1 MGNDVGEE
9 FLVLNDRSR
18 GTSVKQNGALWE
30 AWRSVQSSV
39 SSWVH
44 RGDLFV
50 PRGAGSLFV
59 PRIVATVTV
68 VVSVDPTLSSSMA
81 TTVVMRV
88 RVRGGDKGGLCG
100 EEKVIGRG

>member
-1 MGNDVGEE
+1 MGNDVSEE
-9 FLVLNDRSR
+9 FLVPNDRSR

-30 AWRSVQSSV
+30 ARQSVQSSV

-44 RGDLFV
+44 RVDLFV

-59 PRIVATVTV
+59 PQIVATVAV
-68 VVSVDPTLSSSMA
+68 VVSVDPTLSSAMA
-81 TTVVMRV
+81 TTVIMCVH
-88 RVRGGDKGGLCG
+88 VRGGDKGGLCG